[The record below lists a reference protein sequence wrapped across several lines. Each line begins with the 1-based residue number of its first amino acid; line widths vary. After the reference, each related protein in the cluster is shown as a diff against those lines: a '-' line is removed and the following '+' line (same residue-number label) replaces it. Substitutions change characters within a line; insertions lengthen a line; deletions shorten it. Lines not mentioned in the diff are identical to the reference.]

1 MSADTPVARVE
12 AAYDR
17 LRGAGRPE
25 IWIHLRP
32 REEVL
37 AEAAGIDPALPL
49 AGLVVAVKDN
59 IDVAGLPT
67 TAGAPSY
74 AYRPRADAPAVARL
88 RAAGAVVL
96 GKTNLDQ
103 FATGLVGTRSPYG
116 AVRNAWDPA
125 RISGGSSSGS
135 AVAVALGIADIA
147 LGTDTAGS
155 GRVPA
160 ALNGIVGVKPTKGL
174 VPVTGVVPACYT
186 LDCVTVFARDLW
198 LARTAAEIVEGPD
211 PADPLS
217 RTGTQLPPPPARPR
231 IAVPAPE
238 HLDGMADGWRA
249 AFDAVVARLAG
260 TGAEIVRVD
269 VTPLLEAADLL
280 YGGAFVAE
288 RYAAV
293 GRHVE
298 EHRDLIGT
306 GLDATVAS
314 IVLAG
319 RDKTAADWAADTAR
333 LAALGAAGRAALD
346 GCAALLTPTT
356 TWHPTLA
363 EVAADPVGANARM
376 GRFTNF
382 ANLLDC
388 ASLAVPAGFVDGLPF
403 GVMLT
408 GPAFSDR
415 ALAALAERLAAPPLD
430 LFVVGAHLTGQPLN
444 AQLVQ
449 AGGTLLGPAHTTPD
463 YRLYALNTTPPKPGL
478 LRTTGSGPGGD
489 AGTDRGA
496 RVGGAAEAG
505 GLAGVGGSGAS
516 QPAGVGDFAAATNPA
531 RASNRAEADD
541 PADANV
547 PVKAGAPAKPVSPTE
562 AGAPAEAPALAEVGA
577 PAGAGNPAGV
587 GNPAGSG
594 IEGEVWRLSAGGFGV
609 FVAGVPA
616 PMAVGTV
623 ELADGRRVS
632 GFLVEPYA
640 VEGAPDITRFG
651 GWRAY
656 LASG

>member
-1 MSADTPVARVE
+1 MNAMTPAERVE

-17 LRGAGRPE
+17 IESADRPE

-32 REEVL
+32 RHEVL
-37 AEAAGIDPALPL
+37 AEAAGIDPGLPL
-49 AGLVVAVKDN
+49 AGLVAAVKDN

-74 AYRPRADAPAVARL
+74 AYRPDADAPAVARL

-103 FATGLVGTRSPYG
+103 FATGLVGTRSPHG
-116 AVRNAWDPA
+116 AVRNAWDSA

-186 LDCVTVFARDLW
+186 LDCVTVFARDLR
-198 LARTAAEIVEGPD
+198 LARTATETIEGLD

-231 IAVPAPE
+231 VAVPAEE
-238 HLDGMADGWRA
+238 HLRDMADGWRE
-249 AFDAVVARLAG
+249 AFDTAVARLAS
-260 TGAEIVRVD
+260 TGVEIVEAD
-269 VTPLLEAADLL
+269 VTPLLEAAQLL

-293 GRHVE
+293 GGHLDK
-298 EHRDLIGT
+298 HRDLIGT
-306 GLDATVAS
+306 DLDPTVAS

-319 RDKTAADWAADTAR
+319 REKTAADWAADTAR
-333 LAALGAAGRAALD
+333 LAALGAAARTALD

-356 TWHPTLA
+356 TWHPTLD
-363 EVAADPVGANARM
+363 EVAEDPVGANSRM

-382 ANLLDC
+382 ANLLDH

-403 GVMLT
+403 GVMFT

-415 ALAALAERLAAPPLD
+415 SLAVLAERFADPGLD

-449 AGGTLLGPAHTTPD
+449 AGGTLVGPARTTAG
-463 YRLYALNTTPPKPGL
+463 YRLHALATQPPKPGL
-478 LRTTGSGPGGD
+478 VRTTEGRPD
-489 AGTDRGA
+489 A
-496 RVGGAAEAG
+496 
-505 GLAGVGGSGAS
+505 
-516 QPAGVGDFAAATNPA
+516 
-531 RASNRAEADD
+531 
-541 PADANV
+541 
-547 PVKAGAPAKPVSPTE
+547 
-562 AGAPAEAPALAEVGA
+562 
-577 PAGAGNPAGV
+577 
-587 GNPAGSG
+587 SG
-594 IEGEVWRLSAGGFGV
+594 IEGEIWRLPAAGFG
-609 FVAGVPA
+609 ALTAAVPA
-616 PMAVGTV
+616 PMAIGTV
-623 ELADGRRVS
+623 ELADGRQIS

-640 VEGAPDITRFG
+640 VENAPDITRFG

-656 LASG
+656 LASR

>member
-1 MSADTPVARVE
+1 MTPAARVT

-17 LRGAGRPE
+17 IASAGRPE

-49 AGLVVAVKDN
+49 AGLVAAVKDN
-59 IDVAGLPT
+59 IDVAGVPT

-74 AYRPRADAPAVARL
+74 AYVARADAPAVARL

-96 GKTNLDQ
+96 GKTNMDQ

-116 AVRNAWDPA
+116 PVRNAWDAA

-160 ALNGIVGVKPTKGL
+160 ALNGVVGVKPTKGL
-174 VPVTGVVPACYT
+174 VPVTGAVPACYT
-186 LDCVTVFARDLW
+186 LDCVTVFARDLR
-198 LARTAAEIVEGPD
+198 LARTAAEIAEGPD

-231 IAVPAPE
+231 VAVPTPQ
-238 HLDGMADGWRA
+238 HLQGMADGWHE
-249 AFDAVVARLAG
+249 AFDAAVARLAG
-260 TGAEIVRVD
+260 TGAEIVEVD
-269 VTPLLEAADLL
+269 ITPLLRAAELL

-293 GRHVE
+293 GAHLE
-298 EHRDLIGT
+298 KHRDLIGT
-306 GLDATVAS
+306 DLDPTVAA

-319 RDKTAADWAADTAR
+319 RERTAADWAADTAR
-333 LAALGAAGRAALD
+333 LASLGAAGRAVLD
-346 GCAALLTPTT
+346 GCAALMTPTT
-356 TWHPTLA
+356 TWHPTLD

-388 ASLAVPAGFVDGLPF
+388 ASLAVPAGSVDGLPF

-415 ALAALAERLAAPPLD
+415 VLAVLAERLANPGLD

-449 AGGTLLGPAHTTPD
+449 AGGTLVGPAGTAAG
-463 YRLYALNTTPPKPGL
+463 YRLYALSTEPPKPGL
-478 LRTTGSGPGGD
+478 LRVTGTGPDAAPGTGREASAAGR
-489 AGTDRGA
+489 AGT
-496 RVGGAAEAG
+496 
-505 GLAGVGGSGAS
+505 
-516 QPAGVGDFAAATNPA
+516 
-531 RASNRAEADD
+531 
-541 PADANV
+541 
-547 PVKAGAPAKPVSPTE
+547 
-562 AGAPAEAPALAEVGA
+562 
-577 PAGAGNPAGV
+577 
-587 GNPAGSG
+587 G
-594 IEGEVWRLSAGGFGV
+594 IQGEVWRLPAAGFGA
-609 FVAGVPA
+609 FTAAVPA
-616 PMAVGTV
+616 PLTIGTV
-623 ELADGRRVS
+623 ELADGRKVS

-640 VEGAPDITRFG
+640 VQGALDITRFG
-651 GWRAY
+651 GWAAY
-656 LASG
+656 TATA